1 MSDGRERTAATRGR
15 EDFLAWAAAQ
25 PGSAHPVP
33 GYEHALFLQWC
44 SKVLCAG
51 ERVADESYDR
61 LPPLPPVPPV
71 AQACDAEAV
80 DPAPVESAEVA
91 SDVTT
96 APEFLGA
103 VDRGELLVAY
113 TDGSGTIAERPC
125 GAGVVVYL
133 GAEVILEA
141 SRHLGNGT
149 NNHAELSAIRVAL
162 AITDAPGLRDLELV
176 IRSDSEYAIGAVTR
190 ASETEAHRPNAR
202 LIALVRRAM
211 RGRRVRVE
219 WVKGHAGIE
228 GNERADELAGLAR
241 RRVPASAPGASP

>member
-1 MSDGRERTAATRGR
+1 MSDGGERSIVTRGR
-15 EDFLAWAAAQ
+15 ADFLAWAEAQ
-25 PGSAHPVP
+25 TRIAHPVP
-33 GYEHALFLQWC
+33 GYEHALFLCWC
-44 SKVLCAG
+44 SSVLLAG

-61 LPPLPPVPPV
+61 LPPVPP
-71 AQACDAEAV
+71 AAPAAEACDATPTV
-80 DPAPVESAEVA
+80 DAPADAL
-91 SDVTT
+91 D
-96 APEFLGA
+96 APLTPELST
-103 VDRGELLVAY
+103 VDRGEELLVAY

-141 SRHLGNGT
+141 SRHLGNGS

-162 AITDAPGLRDLELV
+162 AITDAPGLRELELV

-202 LIALVRRAM
+202 LISLVRRAM

-219 WVKGHAGIE
+219 WVRGHSGVE
-228 GNERADELAGLAR
+228 GNERADELADLAR
-241 RRVPASAPGASP
+241 RRVPACTPGGSP